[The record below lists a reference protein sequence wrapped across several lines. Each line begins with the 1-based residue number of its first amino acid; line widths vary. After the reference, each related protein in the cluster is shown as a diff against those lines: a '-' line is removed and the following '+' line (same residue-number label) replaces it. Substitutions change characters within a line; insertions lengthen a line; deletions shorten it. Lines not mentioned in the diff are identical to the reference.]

1 MDMLEQDVGRMARVQ
16 LIAEE
21 YARASDSLESL
32 KVECEE
38 EGRILRTMRRAA
50 KVLAASCGLLLLV
63 ALVMMCAELS
73 STYPLPMLIVIGG
86 AQLLLGCAVPVA
98 MVVFAPAG
106 FIGLWRAIKRSQ
118 WSVWGGWVIMLA
130 ILFILLFFV
139 PVAGGVFFY
148 IAQARRVKR
157 LEAEVLEAEE
167 RFSKARAAVN

>member
-1 MDMLEQDVGRMARVQ
+1 MGMLGQDVGRMARAQ

-32 KVECEE
+32 RSECEE
-38 EGRILRTMRRAA
+38 EERILRTMRRTAT
-50 KVLAASCGLLLLV
+50 VLAALCGLLLLV
-63 ALVMMCAELS
+63 ALVMMCTELS

-86 AQLLLGCAVPVA
+86 AQLLLGCAVPAA

-130 ILFILLFFV
+130 ILFILFFV

-148 IAQARRVKR
+148 IGQVRRVKR
-157 LEAEVLEAEE
+157 LEAEVLVAEK
-167 RFSKARAAVN
+167 RFDEARAAIN